1 MIKAPRTATAVGSPD
16 SLAALHSRI
25 SEIYLRAGEKAYGL
39 YGINQLEHA
48 LQSAMRAENDGLS
61 SSMIMACLL
70 HDVGHMIHDL
80 GEAPA
85 ERGIDD
91 HHEAR
96 GAGWVARYFSRAV
109 SEPIRLHVA
118 AKRYLCTVE
127 ESYVANLARD
137 SQISLQLQGGLM
149 SPDEITRF
157 LRQDYADDA
166 ILLRRLD
173 ELAKDVG
180 ALTPS
185 LDEMLDRH
193 LASAVAGN

>member
-1 MIKAPRTATAVGSPD
+1 MIKKQATAAVGSAD
-16 SLAALHSRI
+16 SLATLRSRI
-25 SEIYLRAGEKAYGL
+25 CEIYLREGEKAYGL

-48 LQSAMRAENDGLS
+48 LQSATRAEDEGMS
-61 SSMIMACLL
+61 SAMIMACLL

-85 ERGIDD
+85 ERGVDD

-96 GAGWVARYFSRAV
+96 GAGWVARYFPRAV

-127 ESYVANLARD
+127 EDYVGNLARD

-180 ALTPS
+180 AVTPS
-185 LDEMLDRH
+185 LDQLLDRH